1 MEIVNQVFKKIEE
14 ANNVEDVISILL
26 DFEKYKMS
34 DYAYPQ
40 IGFKIE
46 KEEIEALKKNGI
58 ITDENL
64 LATNFEGDTLS
75 KLLYAVL
82 WKNGDLIKIKHII
95 NGIVSEENDDYKESA
110 IVFYQFGKYLT
121 KKGNPIIDQ
130 HTLRAFGIYKANG
143 NSIEIE
149 RFRNLSIITKKEKYL
164 IEDYIRWLKT
174 DLKETLRTD
183 KDYSYYVDKVLFAV
197 GKSLKI
203 QKKSKSK

>member
-1 MEIVNQVFKKIEE
+1 MEKVNQVFKKIEE
-14 ANNVEDVISILL
+14 ANNVEDVRSILL

-34 DYAYPQ
+34 DVAYPQ
-40 IGFKIE
+40 IEFKIE
-46 KEEIEALKKNGI
+46 KEEIDALKKNGI
-58 ITDENL
+58 ITDENQ
-64 LATNFEGDTLS
+64 LAPNFEGDALS

-95 NGIVSEENDDYKESA
+95 NGIVSEENEDYKESG

-130 HTLRAFGIYKANG
+130 HTLRAFGIYKADG
-143 NSIEIE
+143 NPVEIE
-149 RFRNLSIITKKEKYL
+149 RLRKLSIITKKENSI
-164 IEDYIRWLKT
+164 IEGYKRWLKT
-174 DLKETLRTD
+174 DLKETLRID

-203 QKKSKSK
+203 QKQSKSK